1 MARIEFRNIQK
12 SFGDVLVIPGMDL
25 VIEDGEFVALLGPSG
40 CGKSTS
46 LLMLAGIYLPSG
58 GEMLFD
64 GALVNEVEA
73 RDRNV
78 GIVFQSYALY
88 PHMSVLQNIMFPLK
102 FKKVPEADAR
112 RRAEEAARLVQ
123 VHELLQR
130 RPAELSGGQQQR
142 VALARA
148 LVKRPQLLLLDEP
161 LSNLDATLRL
171 TMRAEIKTLQRRL
184 GVTSILVT
192 HDQLEATTM
201 ADRIICMSK
210 GEIEQI
216 GTPDDLYLR
225 PQSLFVAG
233 FIGAPPINLLS
244 GEVAGDRLRIDGAS
258 LPYEGDAGGPVV
270 LGLRPE
276 ALRFEAGGLRRPDH
290 RGRADGTRD
299 PVPGRERSRHVAR
312 ARGRLLGAAR
322 FRRPGD
328 RGVRRRR
335 DPDLRSGERA
345 PGAGPRPH
353 ALLAAVLD
361 LVCETTTAALEP
373 PSQEQRAALLRLPP
387 TRAAHAEA
395 LARHPALF
403 DRVELAPPPAAK
415 TLVAPARIAF
425 WNAERGKD
433 LDASTALLGG
443 LAADVLLLCE
453 LDLGMARSGQA
464 HTTRELARRLG
475 TGYAFAVEFLEL
487 GLGDAREQAWHAGQL
502 NQAGLHGAA
511 ILSACMPSSAPR

>member
-1 MARIEFRNIQK
+1 MARIEFRNVQK
-12 SFGDVLVIPGMDL
+12 SFGEVVVIPGMDL

-58 GEMLFD
+58 GEILFD

-102 FKKVPEADAR
+102 FKKVPQADAR

-123 VHELLQR
+123 VEELLQR

-171 TMRAEIKTLQRRL
+171 TMRAEIKRLQRQL

-201 ADRIICMSK
+201 ADRIICMSR

-233 FIGAPPINLLS
+233 FIGSPPINLLQ

-258 LPYEGDAGGPVV
+258 LPYQGDAQGAVV
-270 LGLRPE
+270 FGLRPE
-276 ALRFEAGGLRRPDH
+276 ALRFEAGGITGRVAEVEPMGRETLYLVESDLGSLRVLEAGSSVRH
-290 RGRADGTRD
+290 GFGD
-299 PVPGRERSRHVAR
+299 PVAVTFDAEATMIFDR
-312 ARGRLLGAAR
+312 ASERLL
-322 FRRPGD
+322 PG
-328 RGVRRRR
+328 
-335 DPDLRSGERA
+335 
-345 PGAGPRPH
+345 H
-353 ALLAAVLD
+353 A
-361 LVCETTTAALEP
+361 
-373 PSQEQRAALLRLPP
+373 
-387 TRAAHAEA
+387 H
-395 LARHPALF
+395 
-403 DRVELAPPPAAK
+403 
-415 TLVAPARIAF
+415 
-425 WNAERGKD
+425 
-433 LDASTALLGG
+433 
-443 LAADVLLLCE
+443 
-453 LDLGMARSGQA
+453 
-464 HTTRELARRLG
+464 
-475 TGYAFAVEFLEL
+475 
-487 GLGDAREQAWHAGQL
+487 
-502 NQAGLHGAA
+502 
-511 ILSACMPSSAPR
+511 MPS